1 MRQGSL
7 IGIRMLVGM
16 ALVLLWAGC
25 DTFTYVPLKSKAVIP
40 SETTAPGTQ
49 APGEQAAAPAA
60 PQPRPTLD
68 QQVQALEARV
78 QQLEARLAELEQ
90 PQPAAAQPAAG
101 PKAPGAPG
109 YPKVTA
115 ATAADKSYSEGL
127 RLYQGKK
134 YGPARDKFHQYL
146 KEQPQGPRAAEARYY
161 LADSFYAE
169 GKYKEGAVE
178 FNKMATQF
186 PKSILAPAALLR
198 QAYSYQQ
205 LKQTQNYQAT
215 LKKLAKTYPN
225 SPEAKEAQ
233 KQLKE
238 GAK

>member
-25 DTFTYVPLKSKAVIP
+25 DTFSYVPLKSKAVIP

-60 PQPRPTLD
+60 TQPRPTLD

-90 PQPAAAQPAAG
+90 PQPAAG

-115 ATAADKSYSEGL
+115 ASASDKSYSEGL

-238 GAK
+238 GAR